1 TSAAFAQLTDQQGAR
16 FDLAKFDFL
25 ATVGAPPGL
34 WLVGP
39 NSTIKTV
46 KQAIDAKMKWRWAA
60 SGPADGLGNGAA
72 FTCEALKL
80 DCQIVPGY
88 GGSAQAGLAVTRGE
102 MDAVY
107 VPESSANNFV
117 KAKQNLALATIGRK
131 KSRWFLDHPTIF
143 EAVELD
149 AEQTWLFDFFT
160 GVEEMGRIM
169 ILPPSMPRAR
179 LAFLQ
184 QAVKETLHNPQLI
197 AEGERTERIIEYLD
211 PDSTRKNAQKIVS
224 NVTPEQKKRVQAT
237 LARNSQ
243 PRPGA
248 GSSRAGKRREPQ
260 RRGAAEG
267 EQHAPARRRMQP
279 VLGRR
284 AHHLGAERISHD
296 QPGILREDVA
306 GHVNGGGEEQPVAM
320 QAVVHP
326 FRVGAKVGDRG
337 LDLDDPERAVSTE
350 RHQIGAPPRRQRQ
363 LAHDTMPVRAQEPR
377 RAARD
382 GEPGGRLTAIHRERC
397 GQ

>member
-1 TSAAFAQLTDQQGAR
+1 MAATRRVAGALLGFILCLAASGAFAQDAEKAFFAGKTVRVVVGSATGGGYDIYSRLIAPYLAKVLGATVIVENQPGAGGLISLNRLYVTEPDGLTLSFANGTSAAFAQLTDQQGAR

-169 ILPPSMPRAR
+169 ILPPNMPKAR

-224 NVTPEQKKRVQAT
+224 NVTAEQKKRVQAI
-237 LARNSQ
+237 LARN
-243 PRPGA
+243 
-248 GSSRAGKRREPQ
+248 K
-260 RRGAAEG
+260 
-267 EQHAPARRRMQP
+267 
-279 VLGRR
+279 
-284 AHHLGAERISHD
+284 
-296 QPGILREDVA
+296 
-306 GHVNGGGEEQPVAM
+306 
-320 QAVVHP
+320 
-326 FRVGAKVGDRG
+326 
-337 LDLDDPERAVSTE
+337 
-350 RHQIGAPPRRQRQ
+350 
-363 LAHDTMPVRAQEPR
+363 
-377 RAARD
+377 
-382 GEPGGRLTAIHRERC
+382 
-397 GQ
+397 